1 MPTYEYKCRA
11 CGHHFERFQSM
22 TAAHEKNCPSCGA
35 EVERL
40 LGAGAGF
47 IMKGAGVSESAPIQ
61 CGKEQTCCG
70 RTERCESP
78 ACHH

>member
-22 TAAHEKNCPSCGA
+22 TAEHEKECPACGA

-47 IMKGAGVSESAPIQ
+47 IMKGGAAPTQ
-61 CGKEQTCCG
+61 CGREQTCCG
-70 RTERCESP
+70 QQESCGNQ
-78 ACHH
+78 ACHQ